1 MKKLLLASVLTLAA
15 VSAKAE
21 EALLL
26 TCADVPSEDIKRI
39 EVFSE
44 NLNGAADEVVVYYR
58 NGLTENLIFD
68 SVYLGLESS
77 VPLPSVGKTQRF
89 LENRHT
95 GWAVTSI
102 TGGVIGHDHVDCE

>member
-1 MKKLLLASVLTLAA
+1 MKKLLFAAVLSLAA
-15 VSAKAE
+15 SASAN

-26 TCADVPSEDIKRI
+26 TCKDVPSEDIQRI

-58 NGLTENLIFD
+58 NGQTENLIFD
-68 SVYLGLESS
+68 SVFLGLESS
-77 VPLPSVGKTQRF
+77 VPLPSVGKTRRF